1 MKDGDH
7 KDQACRHKSEPQNTT
22 CRSLGLRDIKTGRKL
37 VTIRALEL
45 GSATGCRH
53 PPPLPCLSFS
63 AAPRTLCPR
72 AASSPTHPRAHPHP
86 HSHTSLSL
94 CWVLSIHFLLSLTV
108 NIGTPPADSLTRAA
122 PHHGRS
128 HHRRCSRAF
137 PQGLRISI
145 AVSFTDYTVCGF
157 GPEVPPGLI
166 FTYLNQIQCWVTWGR
181 WGTDF
186 LMNSW
191 M

>member
-1 MKDGDH
+1 RIHPSQRCTVAVDVGCSCSKDAG
-7 KDQACRHKSEPQNTT
+7 KGQ
-22 CRSLGLRDIKTGRKL
+22 
-37 VTIRALEL
+37 LEV
-45 GSATGCRH
+45 SY
-53 PPPLPCLSFS
+53 P
-63 AAPRTLCPR
+63 
-72 AASSPTHPRAHPHP
+72 
-86 HSHTSLSL
+86 
-94 CWVLSIHFLLSLTV
+94 V

-166 FTYLNQIQCWVTWGR
+166 FTYLNQIQCWVT
-181 WGTDF
+181 
-186 LMNSW
+186 
-191 M
+191 